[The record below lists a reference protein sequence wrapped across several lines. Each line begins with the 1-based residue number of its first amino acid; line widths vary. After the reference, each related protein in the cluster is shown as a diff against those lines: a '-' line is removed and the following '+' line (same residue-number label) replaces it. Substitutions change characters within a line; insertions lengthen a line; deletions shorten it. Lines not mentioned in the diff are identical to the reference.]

1 MGSSTLAMRLLGGI
15 VAILVVACCVAQEL
29 RPEEHWRPGKG
40 RDLSKYKP
48 RHVKYGG
55 NKLHRQEERVK
66 KIPKPYQGEKRNFDD
81 ICGIENDG
89 HDPRGKRVGKEPFIV
104 GGFEA
109 EEHEWPWIVAL
120 FIDDMWFCGGA
131 LISDEFVLTAAHCTE
146 DSTAIEILAG
156 AHNVR
161 ASSEPDRVEITSYDS
176 WEHPQW
182 DSNELINDLALI
194 RLPSKITFND
204 YIRPACL
211 PTSDMVA
218 NPGDL
223 VTPIGWGRPSD
234 SASGISPVLRM
245 VEDLPLITNQQCDNV
260 YGVVGEGVVCMDQAG
275 GKGICS
281 GDSGGPLGHYDAAS
295 ERWIEVGIV
304 SFGAASGC
312 ELGYPGGFTR
322 TNYYLDWILDQAGIN

>member
-1 MGSSTLAMRLLGGI
+1 MRLLGGI
-15 VAILVVACCVAQEL
+15 VAILVVTCCVAQEL

-55 NKLHRQEERVK
+55 NKVHRQERVK
-66 KIPKPYQGEKRNFDD
+66 KIPKPHQGEKRNFDD

-89 HDPRGKRVGKEPFIV
+89 HDPRGESVGKDPFIV

-211 PTSDMVA
+211 PTHDMVA
-218 NPGDL
+218 SPGDL

-295 ERWIEVGIV
+295 ERWIEVGIG